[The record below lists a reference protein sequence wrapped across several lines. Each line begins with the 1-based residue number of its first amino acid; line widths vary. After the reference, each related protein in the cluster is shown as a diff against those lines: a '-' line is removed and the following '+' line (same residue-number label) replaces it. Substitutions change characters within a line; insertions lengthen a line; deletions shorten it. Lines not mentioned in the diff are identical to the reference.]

1 VDMSILEKDI
11 YSYSEKQTED
21 LGHRLGRALQ
31 KGDIVLLEGELGSGK
46 TTFVRGIARGVEFD
60 TSQVISPTFQLVRIY
75 PGRLNIAHID
85 LYRISESDFADLGL
99 EELDEQAALIVEWG
113 EKSRQLKDIATLEI
127 EFEIVDELTRMLKIK
142 GEPRLVMS
150 MSNDTMY

>member
-1 VDMSILEKDI
+1 MSILEKDI

-113 EKSRQLKDIATLEI
+113 EKSRRLKDIATLEI

>member
-1 VDMSILEKDI
+1 MSILEKDI